1 MEERVEVTR
10 AEALAGAGTQAQ
22 TLDLSKKPRLNETII
37 QGLLF
42 TSGAI
47 SILTTLGI
55 VWVLFIE
62 SSTFFLS
69 EEVSIIEFWTT
80 TTWQPTLGLF
90 GIWPL
95 ILATLR
101 TSIIGLFVAI
111 PLGISAAVYL
121 SEYADPRVRAYLKPI
136 LEILA
141 GVPTVVYGYFAI
153 NFVTV
158 LLRNLLNLNGE
169 VVQIFNNMSAG
180 LVIGILITP
189 LIASMSEDALRAVPD
204 SLRQA
209 SYGLGATKFETATK
223 IVLPAALSGVLAA
236 IIVASS
242 RAVGETMIAAI
253 AAGAGPNFTLNPF
266 VAAETMT
273 GHIARISSG
282 DLSFQT
288 IDYQSIFAIGLVLFF
303 MTLILNIVSNIVVAR
318 FREVYE

>member
-1 MEERVEVTR
+1 MEERVEATR
-10 AEALAGAGTQAQ
+10 GKALEGMGTQAQ
-22 TLDLSKKPRLNETII
+22 TLDLSKKPRINETII
-37 QGLLF
+37 QALLF

-55 VWVLFIE
+55 VFVLFTE
-62 SSTFFLS
+62 SLEFFASDKVNLW
-69 EEVSIIEFWTT
+69 EFFTG
-80 TTWQPTLGLF
+80 TTWQPRIDEF
-90 GIWPL
+90 GVLPL
-95 ILATLR
+95 VLATLR
-101 TSIIGLFVAI
+101 TSMIGLLIAI
-111 PLGISAAVYL
+111 PLGLGAAIYL
-121 SEYADPRVRAYLKPI
+121 SEYANPKVRASLKPI

-158 LLRNLLNLNGE
+158 ILRNLLNQNGE

-180 LVIGILITP
+180 LVIGILIIP
-189 LIASMSEDALRAVPD
+189 LIASMSEDALRSVPD

-209 SYGLGATKFETATK
+209 SYGLGATKFETVAK
-223 IVLPAALSGVLAA
+223 VVLPAALSGVLAA
-236 IIVASS
+236 IIVATS

-253 AAGAGPNFTLNPF
+253 AAGAGPNFTFNPF

-282 DLSFQT
+282 DLSFQS

-303 MTLILNIVSNIVVAR
+303 MTLILNIISNIVVAR